1 VIVTEFFDQLNT
13 LLNRYVVAFQK
24 SLKENMN
31 MSANHIELR
40 NDTQRYENQLY
51 RTTPKEYKV
60 DDVKTTPKRAR
71 TSVQISTVSKLI
83 RIFM

>member
-1 VIVTEFFDQLNT
+1 
-13 LLNRYVVAFQK
+13 
-24 SLKENMN
+24 MN

-40 NDTQRYENQLY
+40 NDTQRYENQLC

-71 TSVQISTVSKLI
+71 TSVQISTATVKLMHSGPI
-83 RIFM
+83 ISGVPSDN

>member
-1 VIVTEFFDQLNT
+1 MTGHDWQFKPTENFDQLKT

-31 MSANHIELR
+31 MSANHIKLR

-51 RTTPKEYKV
+51 GTTPKEYKV

-71 TSVQISTVSKLI
+71 TSVSISTA
-83 RIFM
+83 